1 MPTGPSNTPTS
12 LAIPCLDRPGL
23 PARIGIAYCIRFST
37 QTNRSWLLR
46 SLFAN
51 NGLDVSTPH
60 ATQILSRP
68 VLTGSGIH
76 RSTSK
81 WNAASRRYSVSDN
94 RHRQNNVESFSRHHR
109 MNHINQPESDPFRR
123 PMTNEAE
130 PLISVTLTPPGQ
142 RHSPVASSN
151 TWISGRSHVGHFS
164 FGAISSYLSM
174 SLGGM

>member
-1 MPTGPSNTPTS
+1 MPRYPF
-12 LAIPCLDRPGL
+12 AIPCLDRSGL
-23 PARIGIAYCIRFST
+23 PARIGTAIVSD
-37 QTNRSWLLR
+37 SLLR
-46 SLFAN
+46 RIAPGFLGCLFAN

-81 WNAASRRYSVSDN
+81 WTAASRRYSVSDN

-130 PLISVTLTPPGQ
+130 PLLSVTLTPPGQ

-151 TWISGRSHVGHFS
+151 TWIRGRSHVGHFS
-164 FGAISSYLSM
+164 FPAISAYLSM
-174 SLGGM
+174 FPGGM